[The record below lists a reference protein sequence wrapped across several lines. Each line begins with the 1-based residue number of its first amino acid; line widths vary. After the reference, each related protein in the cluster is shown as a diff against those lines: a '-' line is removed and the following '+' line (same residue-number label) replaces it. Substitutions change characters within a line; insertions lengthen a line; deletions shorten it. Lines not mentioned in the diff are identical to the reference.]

1 MDRAVDAGRFSLR
14 TADAHASRPERDP
27 DGIVPAHELRPFDQ
41 DALRAP
47 DAAPSRALRGLALR
61 FAQPHQAA
69 ALLARRNLVAEA
81 GRGRPFLAA
90 IGEETDPVEFGSRD
104 PTLEI
109 VDVLLARGRS
119 SDAEC

>member
-27 DGIVPAHELRPFDQ
+27 DGIVSAHEFRPFDQ
-41 DALRAP
+41 DAFGAP
-47 DAAPSRALRGLALR
+47 DAARSRALRGLALR
-61 FAQPHQAA
+61 FAQAHQAA
-69 ALLARRNLVAEA
+69 ALLARRNLVAKG

-90 IGEETDPVEFGSRD
+90 IGEEADPVEFGSPE
-104 PTLEI
+104 PTVER